1 MENLQYLAGWI
12 PQTSATAVLLAAVWA
27 VLQGR
32 IIPRSTHE
40 EVRRDRD
47 AYRTGADTALAA
59 TREMATNVARLT
71 AAVEQLAAS
80 QRETLSLVHQLLP
93 ARPQ

>member
-1 MENLQYLAGWI
+1 MLSDLAGWV
-12 PQTSATAVLLAAVWA
+12 PQTGATGLLLLAVWA
-27 VLQGR
+27 VLNGR
-32 IIPRSTHE
+32 IVPKATHD

-47 AYRTGADTALAA
+47 AYRVAADTALAA

-80 QRETLSLVHQLLP
+80 QRETLSLVHQLVRSGSSGP
-93 ARPQ
+93 

>member
-1 MENLQYLAGWI
+1 MDALTNLSGWI
-12 PQTSATAVLLAAVWA
+12 PQTGAVGLLLTAVWA
-27 VLQGR
+27 VLAGR
-32 IIPRSTHE
+32 IVPRATHE

-47 AYRTGADTALAA
+47 AYRTAADVALAA

-80 QRETLSLVHQLLP
+80 QRETLSLVHQLV
-93 ARPQ
+93 RPPQ